1 MVEPSTAEGFMG
13 RPFLTALIFGL
24 VFMIAALAGTSRWA
38 YQQGF
43 AEKAGESS
51 TRLALYRSY
60 LQGVLEKYE
69 TLPELLATDKRLVNF
84 LQNPDGR
91 ERIEALNR
99 YLETVNRISDA
110 ADTYLMDREGLT
122 IAASNWQTPRPFVGR
137 NFSFRPY
144 FQEAMEGHLGR
155 YFALGATS
163 SQRGYYFAYPVRH
176 QQQILGTLV
185 MKINIDTVED
195 KWKKPGDIFLVTDPE
210 GVIFITTKTDWRY
223 RTLLPLSHGVLEM
236 LVASKRYPA
245 ASLTPINIIHS
256 KVQDDYGLVSIVDEE
271 NGVVQRYLHLRSEM
285 REAGWEVQILSD
297 IKGVE
302 QFVIRT
308 MVAVGSVF
316 TIAVMLILLF
326 WQRQLRLQERHR
338 YEEKSRRMLEDA
350 NEVLESRVSSR
361 TRELTRSNSQL
372 RQEIT
377 ERQRTEAKLRRTR
390 KELVHAAKLAAL
402 GQMSAGITHEL
413 NQPLAAIRTY
423 SENAVR
429 LFRKERGEDALWN
442 LEQISELTE
451 RMAALST
458 QLKLFARKTSDRL
471 EIVPLHGSLDGALE
485 ILRPALVKSGVKLE
499 VRIIPED
506 LEVWANNVL
515 LQQVLVNLISN
526 ALHAVQNQ
534 EEKRILITAH
544 RQGGL
549 VKLLVQDNGPG
560 VVQEVIEQVFEPFFT
575 TKEPGQGLGLGL
587 TISARIVREMGGTI
601 EVANTELGAC
611 FTIKLKTP

>member
-1 MVEPSTAEGFMG
+1 MG